1 MIDIAITK
9 LSSKGQI
16 VIPLEMRGN
25 FNEGD
30 KIFIIKNGEQL
41 ILKKVS
47 ESGKNFEEDIT
58 FAKRTE
64 VALKMYEKGHFKE
77 MNARDFVNEIEKW

>member
-25 FNEGD
+25 SSEGEELL
-30 KIFIIKNGEQL
+30 IIKNGENL
-41 ILKKVS
+41 ILKKIS
-47 ESGKNFEEDIT
+47 NSCKNFDADVT

-64 VALKMYEKGHFKE
+64 EALKMYEKGHFRE